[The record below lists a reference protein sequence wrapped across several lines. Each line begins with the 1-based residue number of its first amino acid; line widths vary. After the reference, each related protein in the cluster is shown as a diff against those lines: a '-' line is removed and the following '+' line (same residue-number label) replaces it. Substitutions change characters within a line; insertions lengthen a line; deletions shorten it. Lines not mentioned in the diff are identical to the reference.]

1 MKLCNR
7 IWAFSSLDCNGFGP
21 SVLFNLLLQDWEK
34 YEAGSVVITDCITAT
49 RAGGSTFLVLLRNTL
64 RTMLTTY
71 RRPPGNVGMLL
82 IEVFLKLWELVKV
95 PLFLPQSFSGIA
107 ELPTTTST
115 TVATK
120 ARRTTAI
127 AAIKF
132 MVYKV
137 KLSSARSFEATTATV
152 RNGQRHTNS
161 VIL

>member
-7 IWAFSSLDCNGFGP
+7 IWAVSSLDCNGFGP
-21 SVLFNLLLQDWEK
+21 SVLFNLLLQDWK
-34 YEAGSVVITDCITAT
+34 KNEASSVVITDCITAT
-49 RAGGSTFLVLLRNTL
+49 RAGGSTFLVLLRNTFW
-64 RTMLTTY
+64 TMLTTY

-95 PLFLPQSFSGIA
+95 PLFLPQPFSGIA
-107 ELPTTTST
+107 ELPTTST

-127 AAIKF
+127 AAIKL

-137 KLSSARSFEATTATV
+137 KLSSARSFEATTA
-152 RNGQRHTNS
+152 
-161 VIL
+161 I

>member
-7 IWAFSSLDCNGFGP
+7 IWALSSLDCNGFGP
-21 SVLFNLLLQDWEK
+21 SVLFNLLLQDWGK
-34 YEAGSVVITDCITAT
+34 NDSSSVVITDCITAT
-49 RAGGSTFLVLLRNTL
+49 RAGGSTFLVLLHNTL

-95 PLFLPQSFSGIA
+95 PLFLPQPISGITK
-107 ELPTTTST
+107 LPATST

-137 KLSSARSFEATTATV
+137 KLSSARSFEATTAYSLKRTKA
-152 RNGQRHTNS
+152 H
-161 VIL
+161 